1 MPGSV
6 AGRVVQVVASA
17 GPSSSAHPVVTRV
30 GCHTPTLFTPHAGPS
45 SRPHTPLTSLNPPS
59 NAPSNLQRQSTST
72 TALGPK
78 SSTGEVIVSSHFTA
92 KHAPLPASASSS
104 SLVIPAK
111 RHSPFSRKGEERAS
125 PPRAA
130 GAEEDEFDELD
141 EDIENVDP
149 VKALAFLRVQQR
161 EQEQTRRKKP
171 RVSDDSAYET
181 AEAGGSGIEAELEK
195 EEVPESEHEGEGEML
210 LDTVARTS
218 PGEGGAVSRS
228 SGQQAQA
235 EGGNPSSHIA
245 VELLPPSK
253 GGRND
258 GDLRLTLSYVN
269 ERLAEYRAQLLA
281 SGTQPSDVQIETEK
295 RANMLEASLEVA
307 ASGGGRSSMGNNEDF
322 LRQNLS
328 WLDTRI
334 AKLKVNPSAV
344 SSAPRPPLPN
354 HRVSALLP
362 SDIAPY
368 PTHQHPLT
376 RPFSPARPGGFS
388 PAPAYRPSPTLA
400 SGLSN
405 RGMGVGPVPQKAS
418 SATSGTESQNSETSA
433 AMAARKGREEAQG
446 DNREQMEA
454 VDAKVATPATARFR
468 PAGGAA
474 AEQSFQGDGTTLAVS
489 ASERAD
495 STRTRCQPDAHED
508 VSALFD
514 GVDFDGDLDTQEESL
529 EIVESP
535 APRPAAVRAQKP
547 PSGLRLGA
555 PAVRLDSP
563 PPRYEPPQ
571 QGQ

>member
-1 MPGSV
+1 MREK
-6 AGRVVQVVASA
+6 GRCCWIQWLGRARGRA
-17 GPSSSAHPVVTRV
+17 ER
-30 GCHTPTLFTPHAGPS
+30 
-45 SRPHTPLTSLNPPS
+45 SRG
-59 NAPSNLQRQSTST
+59 R
-72 TALGPK
+72 
-78 SSTGEVIVSSHFTA
+78 
-92 KHAPLPASASSS
+92 
-104 SLVIPAK
+104 
-111 RHSPFSRKGEERAS
+111 RDSRR
-125 PPRAA
+125 
-130 GAEEDEFDELD
+130 
-141 EDIENVDP
+141 
-149 VKALAFLRVQQR
+149 
-161 EQEQTRRKKP
+161 RRKVATP
-171 RVSDDSAYET
+171 R
-181 AEAGGSGIEAELEK
+181 
-195 EEVPESEHEGEGEML
+195 
-210 LDTVARTS
+210 RTS
-218 PGEGGAVSRS
+218 PSSYSLRS
-228 SGQQAQA
+228 PNAASLMQGCLEIAESGT
-235 EGGNPSSHIA
+235 GR
-245 VELLPPSK
+245 SK